1 MWFTQVLNFWVWERG
16 RDKDM
21 HWMQQTQREYAWVS
35 THQQPW
41 CLAKNQN
48 LSVKTRDG
56 KLWGGDDKG
65 YPRIYAVGD
74 CNYSCVDEP
83 GKKPDDWPIPPI
95 PKISYPGEE
104 MCIVACSNIE
114 KTDRLLFQN
123 KTVDCCGEPLHVW
136 DMHWPWGAGMFATSL
151 GPDDAC
157 FVAGANW
164 QKNSGLM
171 CVWGQVCAVQ
181 KEFIEASKTDECA
194 YGCWVLTLYWL
205 YCFFLFRI
213 MLFSSVFNQF
223 RPTFFLFERSSC
235 EWATSL
241 QASLV
246 AAFGTSSITP
256 RCISL
261 VAVLDG
267 ATETDN
273 QCTYVD
279 FHRSCSLL
287 HHPHLRDFRGASAYS
302 GFNWWNFV

>member
-1 MWFTQVLNFWVWERG
+1 MGMFRT
-16 RDKDM
+16 
-21 HWMQQTQREYAWVS
+21 
-35 THQQPW
+35 
-41 CLAKNQN
+41 KNQN

-56 KLWGGDDKG
+56 KLWGGDEKG

-74 CNYSCVDEP
+74 CNYSCVDAP
-83 GKKPDDWPIPPI
+83 GKKPDEWPIPPI

-194 YGCWVLTLYWL
+194 YGP
-205 YCFFLFRI
+205 
-213 MLFSSVFNQF
+213 S
-223 RPTFFLFERSSC
+223 
-235 EWATSL
+235 
-241 QASLV
+241 
-246 AAFGTSSITP
+246 
-256 RCISL
+256 
-261 VAVLDG
+261 
-267 ATETDN
+267 
-273 QCTYVD
+273 D
-279 FHRSCSLL
+279 FTMFC
-287 HHPHLRDFRGASAYS
+287 
-302 GFNWWNFV
+302 